1 MQKYQLHD
9 PTRQKKM
16 SMTGLCRRFLLLPA
30 QTINHVISIIGDCT
44 YFELIMAQDQPQQQ
58 DEFLF
63 HPHQVMLSI
72 LLFGLSALFLA
83 LTAAYIYTRVTMDVP
98 PVQIPILFI
107 FNTFILLGSSR
118 TMVRAKRC
126 YLGDNTEG
134 YQQNL
139 KHTIWLSLLFMVMQI
154 VAWWLFQKNIR
165 LDNSSTTVQYL
176 YVISFVHL
184 AHVVAGLPFLML
196 FYRAAKKRMV
206 DPVTVLVYFSD
217 PEKRLKLRLLTIY
230 WHFLDG
236 LWIYLVLFFGINY
249 LI

>member
-1 MQKYQLHD
+1 MKQN
-9 PTRQKKM
+9 
-16 SMTGLCRRFLLLPA
+16 
-30 QTINHVISIIGDCT
+30 QT
-44 YFELIMAQDQPQQQ
+44 QQ
-58 DEFLF
+58 DNEFLF
-63 HPHQVMLSI
+63 HPNNVMLFV

-83 LTAAYIYTRVTMDVP
+83 LTVAYIYTRVTMHVP
-98 PVQIPILFI
+98 PVQMPALFI
-107 FNTFILLGSSR
+107 LNTLVLLGSSY

-126 YLGDNTEG
+126 YQQDNTEG

-139 KHTIWLSLLFMVMQI
+139 RTTIWLSLFFMVLQT
-154 VAWWLFQKNIR
+154 VAWWWLFQHNIG
-165 LDNSSTTVQYL
+165 LNTSTTTGYL
-176 YVISFVHL
+176 YLISFVHL
-184 AHVVAGLPFLML
+184 AHVIAGLPFLIL

-230 WHFLDG
+230 WHFLDV